1 MRVKAIAAGASLLLA
16 TSAFLAEARPIY
28 ARRENQPC
36 GYCHVSAAGG
46 GERGFR
52 GQFYGANGLTF
63 SHFLEKRE
71 AAIAEVSPNAVG
83 RNSIPAKSYNGNVSG
98 PAPQQIQLASLRGPV
113 LIIFLDKAD
122 DAQKLA
128 AKQLATIAKAV
139 GTRAMVAVVSGD
151 GDALELTD
159 KLGGELRVY
168 ADSARATAKKFKAER
183 EFDMVLIAKMGAPIA
198 TVGGYSKEGL
208 TQILSELKEKGG
220 VDAGNVDLS
229 GAPDKVVRGELFD
242 IR

>member
-1 MRVKAIAAGASLLLA
+1 MRAKAIAAGTSLLLA

-36 GYCHVSAAGG
+36 GYCHVSASGG

-63 SHFLEKRE
+63 NRFLEKRE
-71 AAIAEVSPNAVG
+71 AGVAGLAPNAIG
-83 RNSIPAKSYNGNVSG
+83 RNSIPTKSYNGNVSG

-113 LIIFLDKAD
+113 LIIFLDKAED
-122 DAQKLA
+122 QQKA
-128 AKQLATIAKAV
+128 VAKQLALIAKGV

-151 GDALELTD
+151 GDALDLTD

-168 ADSARATAKKFKAER
+168 ADAARATAKKFKAER
-183 EFDMVLIAKMGAPIA
+183 EFDMVLIAKMGSPIA
-198 TVGGYSKEGL
+198 TLGGYSKAGL

-220 VDAGNVDLS
+220 VDAGNLDLS